1 MYSCNILEH
10 DPQDSIT
17 PEDAFDSE
25 VSVRNIMLGV
35 YDKLQSDSYY
45 GGSFQYL
52 ADNYAD
58 ISTYNGF
65 YTEFDEADSKNLPT
79 TNILVEKVW
88 LGIYSVINVTN
99 ELIGNIDNVIDSDF
113 TVSERNELIAEAKTI
128 RALCYLDLLVHF
140 GEHWDLSSSFG
151 IPLFDQSTNSD
162 FANVESIARNT
173 VEETYQF
180 ILKDLNDAAN
190 VGLSNSNAAYASNG
204 LINALFVRLYLHK
217 KDYSNALNFA
227 NVVIQNSIYSL
238 NEVYSDNFHTEF
250 SSESIFELASSSLD
264 PTNLALYTISRNEV
278 LPETDLKN
286 SFDSLDTRRGLISVI
301 DGLDDIE
308 RFLKA
313 DDFSSHGNPAYI
325 MRLAEVYLY
334 RAEANYHL
342 GNLEEALSDI
352 NFLRK
357 RAGII
362 VHDDIGNLLDKY
374 LDENRWELFAEGK
387 RLSTLTRIGVAQE
400 LLVIDDF
407 RRIYPIPAREFTIEG
422 NLIVQNPGYE

>member
-1 MYSCNILEH
+1 M
-10 DPQDSIT
+10 
-17 PEDAFDSE
+17 
-25 VSVRNIMLGV
+25 
-35 YDKLQSDSYY
+35 
-45 GGSFQYL
+45 
-52 ADNYAD
+52 
-58 ISTYNGF
+58 
-65 YTEFDEADSKNLPT
+65 
-79 TNILVEKVW
+79 
-88 LGIYSVINVTN
+88 
-99 ELIGNIDNVIDSDF
+99 
-113 TVSERNELIAEAKTI
+113 
-128 RALCYLDLLVHF
+128 
-140 GEHWDLSSSFG
+140 
-151 IPLFDQSTNSD
+151 
-162 FANVESIARNT
+162 
-173 VEETYQF
+173 
-180 ILKDLNDAAN
+180 
-190 VGLSNSNAAYASNG
+190 
-204 LINALFVRLYLHK
+204 
-217 KDYSNALNFA
+217 
-227 NVVIQNSIYSL
+227 
-238 NEVYSDNFHTEF
+238 
-250 SSESIFELASSSLD
+250 
-264 PTNLALYTISRNEV
+264 
-278 LPETDLKN
+278 
-286 SFDSLDTRRGLISVI
+286 
-301 DGLDDIE
+301 DDIE